1 MGLMNELSTAL
12 GKHSI
17 WKGKIK
23 LALMKG
29 DADSVNDIVK
39 DYHKCDFG
47 KWLYDSGTVA
57 EFKESGCYNYYSE
70 IELIHKR
77 VHEAAAEILKHANK
91 GDTDQALQSFNSN
104 GEMSKVFL
112 EFTKTINKIAKSLA
126 A

>member
-1 MGLMNELSTAL
+1 MGLVNELSAAL

-23 LALMKG
+23 MALMRG
-29 DADSVNDIVK
+29 DVDSVNDIVK

-47 KWLYDSGTVA
+47 KWLYDSRTVA
-57 EFKESGCYNYYSE
+57 EFKECNCYNYYNE
-70 IELIHKR
+70 IELLHKR
-77 VHEAAAEILKHANK
+77 IHEAAAEILKRAHK
-91 GDTDQALQSFNSN
+91 DDIDQALQSFNSD

-112 EFTKTINKIAKSLA
+112 EFTKTINRVVKSLA